1 MEIVIFIL
9 ATVFFQLPFAIYQHS
24 IRKYKR
30 LESYNP
36 MEALNYTVNNGQLDN
51 MILKIVIFIS
61 GLMIAFFPLW
71 KAINIHCI
79 FVVFINLIMLY
90 LLTPFLAFAIYPK
103 NRILNVKQLSFLT
116 ITFLVVAIM
125 FFLIGSNLS

>member
-1 MEIVIFIL
+1 MEIAIFIIS
-9 ATVFFQLPFAIYQHS
+9 TVFFQLPFAFYQHS
-24 IRKYKR
+24 IRKFKR

-36 MEALNYTVNNGQLDN
+36 MEALNYIVNNGQLDN

-61 GLMIAFFPLW
+61 GLMIAFFALW
-71 KAINIHCI
+71 KAINIHWI
-79 FVVFINLIMLY
+79 FVIFINLIMLY
-90 LLTPFLAFAIYPK
+90 LLTPFLVFAIYPK

-116 ITFLVVAIM
+116 ITFLVFAIM

>member
-1 MEIVIFIL
+1 MEIAIFIL
-9 ATVFFQLPFAIYQHS
+9 STVFFQLPFAFFQHS

-36 MEALNYTVNNGQLDN
+36 MESLNYTVNNGQLDN
-51 MILKIVIFIS
+51 MVLKIVIFIS

-71 KAINIHCI
+71 KAINIHWI

-116 ITFLVVAIM
+116 ITCLVFAIM
-125 FFLIGSNLS
+125 LFLIGSNLS